1 MRLTR
6 FSDYSLRTL
15 LYLAMSGEEK
25 VSIAQISAAYEISEN
40 HLVKIVHQL
49 GKLGLVETSRGRN
62 GGLRLAKSAD
72 KIRIGDVVRQTEEDL
87 SVVDCFADVGCTI
100 TGACRLQGVL
110 GEAMDAFLAVL
121 DRYTLADLLKGS
133 QGRETARLLG
143 LAPPHAAG

>member
-15 LYLAMSGEEK
+15 LYLAMSPEEK
-25 VSIAQISAAYEISEN
+25 VSIAQISAAYDISEN

-49 GKLGLVETSRGRN
+49 GKLGLIETSRGRN
-62 GGLRLAKSAD
+62 GGLLLARPAED
-72 KIRIGDVVRQTEEDL
+72 IVIGEVVRQTEEDL
-87 SVVDCFADVGCTI
+87 SVVDCFAGVGCTI

-121 DRYTLADLLKGS
+121 DRYTLADLLKGK
-133 QGRETARLLG
+133 QGREAARLLG
-143 LAPPHAAG
+143 LAPPHAAK